1 MYKIIG
7 GDQKVYGPVTGEQLR
22 KWWSEGR
29 LNTLTLVLVEGSNE
43 WKPLGVIPE
52 FAASITTVPPVV
64 VPPPIA
70 QQPASA
76 PTAVSTPSVTVPA
89 ATPVSAPVAL
99 AMPVP
104 AAPTVPTPVSTPSV
118 SAPAEPVAVNV
129 TPVAPSAPTPQVAPA
144 PAPTP
149 GVSSTFPP
157 VPPPPSSPAAPVT
170 PAAAPGP
177 IPVVPPVQV
186 VVTMPPK
193 PVSQGNSA
201 ATAGFIFSIFSII
214 PCCCFTYIFAI
225 LGLIFS
231 ILGLNQAKKLPNEE
245 GKNLAI
251 AGIVICALALVF
263 HSSLAI
269 FTSTDQLRHLFPPHS
284 F

>member
-1 MYKIIG
+1 MYKVIG
-7 GDQKVYGPVTGEQLR
+7 GDQKVYGPATEEQLR

-64 VPPPIA
+64 MPPPVV
-70 QQPASA
+70 QQPAPTPAPVQTSSVASVVTPVPTSMPGPTPMPASA
-76 PTAVSTPSVTVPA
+76 PLPISPIPAVSTSTTIPATAPA
-89 ATPVSAPVAL
+89 APAFAGSTPVSAP
-99 AMPVP
+99 
-104 AAPTVPTPVSTPSV
+104 TPTP
-118 SAPAEPVAVNV
+118 APGM
-129 TPVAPSAPTPQVAPA
+129 SPTI
-144 PAPTP
+144 
-149 GVSSTFPP
+149 PP
-157 VPPPPSSPAAPVT
+157 VPPPPANPATSAP
-170 PAAAPGP
+170 APGP

-186 VVTMPPK
+186 VVSMPPK
-193 PVSQGNSA
+193 PGSQGNTA
-201 ATAGFIFSIFSII
+201 ATTGFVFAILSII

-231 ILGLNQAKKLPNEE
+231 IIGLNQAKNLPNED

-251 AGIVICALALVF
+251 AGIIICALALVLN
-263 HSSLAI
+263 SSLP
-269 FTSTDQLRHLFPPHS
+269 FFFNTDELRHFFPRHS